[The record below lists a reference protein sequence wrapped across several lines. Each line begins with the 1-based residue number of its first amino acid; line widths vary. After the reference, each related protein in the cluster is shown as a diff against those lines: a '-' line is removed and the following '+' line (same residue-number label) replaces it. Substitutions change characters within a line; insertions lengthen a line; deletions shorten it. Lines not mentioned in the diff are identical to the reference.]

1 MEEKN
6 VMTVEEYLGQ
16 YLKIEDE
23 IQSEKE
29 YIASLKAIVENTTTH
44 LSFTAGR
51 NPSKDNGKFENTMLD
66 IVEAER
72 KYDEKLRDLG
82 LKQAE
87 IANLINR
94 VPDERMRSLLLCRY
108 IKGGSMQDAAVEIG
122 VTRQHAYKIHKSALK
137 KIWVNHFFCVI
148 PDRGITA
155 NLNT

>member
-1 MEEKN
+1 MAEKSI
-6 VMTVEEYLGQ
+6 MTVEEYLGQ

-23 IQSEKE
+23 IQSEKD

-87 IANLINR
+87 IAKLISR
-94 VPDERMRSLLLCRY
+94 VPDERLKKLLRLRY
-108 IKGGSMQDAAVEIG
+108 IEGMSMKETADELGLTSTPIYVLHSRAIKMVE
-122 VTRQHAYKIHKSALK
+122 KIL
-137 KIWVNHFFCVI
+137 NQLQNPLI
-148 PDRGITA
+148 PQ
-155 NLNT
+155 

>member
-1 MEEKN
+1 MAEN
-6 VMTVEEYLGQ
+6 CIMTVEEYLGQ

-108 IKGGSMQDAAVEIG
+108 IRGGSMQDAAVKIG

-137 KIWVNHFFCVI
+137 KILQMRQNATEC
-148 PDRGITA
+148 DKMR
-155 NLNT
+155 L

>member
-1 MEEKN
+1 MAEKSI
-6 VMTVEEYLGQ
+6 MTVEKYLGQ

-23 IQSEKE
+23 IQSEKD

-72 KYDEKLRDLG
+72 KYNEKLRDLG

-87 IANLINR
+87 IANLISR
-94 VPDERMRSLLLCRY
+94 VPDERLKKLLRLRY
-108 IKGGSMQDAAVEIG
+108 IEGMSMKETADELGLTSTHIYVLHSRAIKMVE
-122 VTRQHAYKIHKSALK
+122 KI
-137 KIWVNHFFCVI
+137 
-148 PDRGITA
+148 
-155 NLNT
+155 LNQLQNPLVPQ

>member
-1 MEEKN
+1 MAEN
-6 VMTVEEYLGQ
+6 CIMTVEEYLGQ

-66 IVEAER
+66 IVEAE
-72 KYDEKLRDLG
+72 KCAEEKMKKFGR
-82 LKQAE
+82 KQAE
-87 IANLINR
+87 ILDLVRR
-94 VPDERMRSLLLCRY
+94 VPDKKAGKVLWCRY

-137 KIWVNHFFCVI
+137 KILQMRQNATEC
-148 PDRGITA
+148 DKMR
-155 NLNT
+155 L

>member
-1 MEEKN
+1 MAEKSI
-6 VMTVEEYLGQ
+6 MTVEEYLGQ

-23 IQSEKE
+23 IQREKE
-29 YIASLKAIVENTTTH
+29 HIASLRSIVENTTTH
-44 LSFTAGR
+44 LSYTAGR
-51 NPSKDNGKFENTMLD
+51 NPSKANGKFENTMLD

-108 IKGGSMQDAAVEIG
+108 IRGGSMQDAAVEIG

-137 KIWVNHFFCVI
+137 KILQMRQNATEC
-148 PDRGITA
+148 DKMR
-155 NLNT
+155 L

>member
-1 MEEKN
+1 MAEKSI
-6 VMTVEEYLGQ
+6 MTVEEYLGQ

-23 IQSEKE
+23 IQSEKD

-72 KYDEKLRDLG
+72 KYNEKLRDLG

-87 IANLINR
+87 IANLISR
-94 VPDERMRSLLLCRY
+94 VPDERLKWEFSFRKSVQNINPRART
-108 IKGGSMQDAAVEIG
+108 GSTVE
-122 VTRQHAYKIHKSALK
+122 
-137 KIWVNHFFCVI
+137 VNHQHRKIKIKVECQVWYMRERMFEEH
-148 PDRGITA
+148 
-155 NLNT
+155 LH

>member
-1 MEEKN
+1 MAEKSI
-6 VMTVEEYLGQ
+6 MTVEEYLGQ

-23 IQSEKE
+23 IQSEKD

-72 KYDEKLRDLG
+72 KYNEKLRDLG

-87 IANLINR
+87 IANLISR
-94 VPDERMRSLLLCRY
+94 VPDERLKKLLRLRY
-108 IKGGSMQDAAVEIG
+108 IEGMSMKETADELGLTSTHIHIYVLHSRAIKMVE
-122 VTRQHAYKIHKSALK
+122 KIL
-137 KIWVNHFFCVI
+137 NQLQNPLI
-148 PDRGITA
+148 PQ
-155 NLNT
+155 